1 MDSMKNLLEAVN
13 AEASPGATEVDIDAF
28 EGQTGL
34 VLPESLHALYIQ
46 SDGAVL
52 SEGEMKI
59 LPLATIQEQM
69 VGVHRWGFLE
79 LWGYFPFTDNN
90 DSNPFC
96 VCCNAPLTGYIVQ
109 VPHDDTAA
117 IKFRSLGSFLAALQ
131 QFVDEDYWDLH
142 EMPSE
147 FEGPDRTAQ
156 DIAVG
161 RELLKMAP
169 KMDELEQRD
178 ALRFGMWLLS
188 EPQVSEITPLLEH
201 RDEYVR
207 DDAARR
213 LAAMQ
218 SSEASQALDKAKNE
232 MRQFVQQCA
241 ERLMQAGIKATVIKE
256 INLRL
261 EPGPVWLNMEGL
273 YSRRNDAD
281 VYDFILERS
290 HFLLAQKVR
299 K

>member
-1 MDSMKNLLEAVN
+1 
-13 AEASPGATEVDIDAF
+13 
-28 EGQTGL
+28 
-34 VLPESLHALYIQ
+34 
-46 SDGAVL
+46 
-52 SEGEMKI
+52 
-59 LPLATIQEQM
+59 
-69 VGVHRWGFLE
+69 
-79 LWGYFPFTDNN
+79 
-90 DSNPFC
+90 
-96 VCCNAPLTGYIVQ
+96 
-109 VPHDDTAA
+109 
-117 IKFRSLGSFLAALQ
+117 
-131 QFVDEDYWDLH
+131 
-142 EMPSE
+142 
-147 FEGPDRTAQ
+147 
-156 DIAVG
+156 
-161 RELLKMAP
+161 
-169 KMDELEQRD
+169 MDELEQRD

-232 MRQFVQQCA
+232 MRRFVQQCA

-290 HFLLAQKVR
+290 HFFLAQKVR